1 MYDEVSLM
9 MPKVSYIVAVYN
21 VADYIEQCA
30 RSLFEQ
36 TLEDIEIIFV
46 NDASSDGCGEII
58 RRTLEEYPH
67 RKGQVK
73 ILTHEKNKGIVETRK
88 DGLSAACGEYINFID
103 GDDYVEPR
111 MAELMYGKAVE
122 KDADIVVCDIFWYE
136 RNSMR
141 VVSLAPNGIIGNG
154 ENVRDDTINRK
165 VMPNIWCRL
174 IRRTLFEENHIV
186 WPVAAQI
193 EDMVLSVQAV
203 YYAKRIAH
211 VPVPL
216 YCYRLNPHSISCV
229 NTLENSE
236 KKLHMFVQNNKVIF
250 DFLKRNGVAEKYSQG
265 ILINKMG
272 AKNHIIHYTS
282 QRKYLKL
289 WLNTYPELNKLLVFG
304 DKNHKSTYR
313 EKIWFFIVCL
323 GLYPKLEHQ
332 LKSRR
337 FKPDALWLRGTY
349 NR

>member
-1 MYDEVSLM
+1 M

-88 DGLSAACGEYINFID
+88 DGLSAASGEYINFID

-141 VVSLAPNGIIGNG
+141 VVSLAPNGVIGNG

-211 VPVPL
+211 VPEPL
-216 YCYRLNPHSISCV
+216 YHYRLNPHSISCI
-229 NTLENSE
+229 NSLENSE
-236 KKLHMFVQNNKVIF
+236 KKLRMFVQNNKVIF
-250 DFLKRNGVAEKYSQG
+250 DFLERNGVAEKYAQG
-265 ILINKMG
+265 VLINKVG

-282 QRKYLKL
+282 QWKYLKL

-304 DKNHKSTYR
+304 DKDHKSTYR
-313 EKIWFFIVCL
+313 EKIWFFVVCM
-323 GLYPKLEHQ
+323 GLYPKLEHR